1 VSLAYVVFLFSIAF
15 AAERRAAQRQKTAW
29 ITSSASTLVVE
40 YLCTWTFY
48 GAVGYAFEI
57 GLEFLTIY
65 LRPTLVMIGW
75 W

>member
-29 ITSSASTLVVE
+29 SHVRRSTLVVE

-48 GAVGYAFEI
+48 GAVGYAFDP
-57 GLEFLTIY
+57 GSNF
-65 LRPTLVMIGW
+65 
-75 W
+75 